1 MITVNEQVSIAAPSD
16 KVYALYLDYTRWHQI
31 FPKTIKSARLIKKS
45 EGKIFIEVDHK
56 TEGHVLN
63 ILTLNGTCR
72 IELEEIKP
80 KYTAVFTNTF
90 TPSGSQTL
98 YSIQARILL
107 RGVYKLAAPFI
118 RSLIKKRIRQFVLH
132 PIKQYAEI
140 EAAC

>member
-56 TEGHVLN
+56 KEGHVLN

-72 IELEEIKP
+72 IELE
-80 KYTAVFTNTF
+80 
-90 TPSGSQTL
+90 
-98 YSIQARILL
+98 
-107 RGVYKLAAPFI
+107 
-118 RSLIKKRIRQFVLH
+118 
-132 PIKQYAEI
+132 
-140 EAAC
+140 